1 MSADLAWLLTR
12 STSSFLVKRKGNT
25 SIQLSRDAGNL
36 TNIHSFKN
44 SSLNNK
50 SYGAAVG
57 AKLSECL
64 QNISQQSNIYATT
77 GFAVFIASAGAAGV
91 VISHKKVASSNK
103 PAASIVSKKL
113 VHGGRRAIAKGVAK
127 VTKGYRGDLSKAA
140 LSRASRILDTQVQ
153 GKKQYVKKVRG
164 KKAIIA

>member
-50 SYGAAVG
+50 
-57 AKLSECL
+57 
-64 QNISQQSNIYATT
+64 
-77 GFAVFIASAGAAGV
+77 AVFVASAGAAGV
-91 VISHKKVASSNK
+91 VISHKKVANSNN

-113 VHGGRRAIAKGVAK
+113 VHGGRRAVAKGVAK